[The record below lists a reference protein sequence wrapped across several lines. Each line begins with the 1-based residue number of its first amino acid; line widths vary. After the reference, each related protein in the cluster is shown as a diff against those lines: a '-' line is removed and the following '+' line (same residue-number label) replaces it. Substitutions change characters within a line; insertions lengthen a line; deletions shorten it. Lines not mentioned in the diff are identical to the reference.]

1 MKTFIAFM
9 FCVFS
14 LVMLAITSSGAVAS
28 IESAVGSAA
37 VVTEAAAVLQAKADV
52 GSIKATDN
60 SGDPDS
66 GIPKWLQIAG
76 LIIGTAS
83 TIAAVTPT
91 PKDDGVLYLVRKVVD
106 LLALN
111 FLGAKNAGDA
121 NRKKSDWN

>member
-28 IESAVGSAA
+28 IESAVSTAA
-37 VVTEAAAVLQAKADV
+37 VVTEAAAVLQAKADL
-52 GSIKATDN
+52 GSIKATTD

-76 LIIGTAS
+76 LIVGTAS

-91 PKDDGVLYLVRKVVD
+91 PKDDGVLFIVRKVVD

-111 FLGAKNAGDA
+111 FLGAKNAA
-121 NRKKSDWN
+121 ATKRQNELR